1 MIAWVVGSLTFPTVS
16 AGILELFS
24 WDDAVRLRV
33 WETRCEDDE

>member
-24 WDDAVRLRV
+24 WDAVRLRV